1 MRSFGESLRLA
12 VAAVAFA
19 ASHASLAQAPQKP
32 PVDDSPRF
40 EIRRFLFEGATLV
53 SRDRLERETFS
64 FVGSGKTFADVQ
76 RALEAVERSYSS
88 AGWSAV
94 QVVLPEQELERGE
107 IRFQIIEARI
117 GSVIVEGNKFF
128 DEANIRSSVP
138 ALSPGKAPNIN
149 AISRNLRV
157 ANENPAK
164 QAQVLLRSG
173 QEEATVDAVLRVVD
187 EDPVKRSITVDN
199 TGSPT
204 TGKLRVGLG
213 LQNANLTGHD
223 DVLSLQFVG
232 APYSDHLDDSGK
244 PDRLS
249 VFPSRKVTILG
260 AGYRIPLYDAGDSLD
275 FTFGYSNVNSGT
287 IANLFSITGAGTILG
302 ARYTANLMRLGDY
315 EHRLAFSAEFRSY
328 DNKGVRP
335 LGGTIQLIPDVTV
348 RPVGVTYAGSLRKQ
362 DSETSFSVS
371 AFQNL
376 EGGYD
381 GSSEVFCQVGLR
393 NNGLGQCASARY
405 EIWRWTFNHNHALPG
420 DLQARFALSGQETKD
435 MLVPGELFGVG
446 GADSVRGFAEREVA
460 DDKGVRGTL
469 ELYTPDF
476 GGKAGISNARA
487 RALAFLDWARLRR
500 NLPGPADLHYQSIGS
515 AGIGL
520 RFSKGTNL
528 AFRVDYGVVLDEG
541 AGHTTGSGRLHA
553 SFSYIF

>member
-1 MRSFGESLRLA
+1 MAALA
-12 VAAVAFA
+12 LAAA
-19 ASHASLAQAPQKP
+19 HASLAQAPQKP

-40 EIRRFLFEGATLV
+40 EIRRFVFEGATLV
-53 SRDRLERETFS
+53 SREHLERETKP
-64 FVGSGKTFADVQ
+64 FVGPRKTFADVQ
-76 RALEAVERSYSS
+76 RALEVVERSYSS

-107 IRFQIIEARI
+107 IRFQIVEARI
-117 GSVIVEGNKFF
+117 GRVIVEGNKFF
-128 DEANIRSSVP
+128 EEANVRSSVP
-138 ALSPGKAPNIN
+138 SLSPGRAPNIN
-149 AISRNLRV
+149 AIARNLRV

-173 QEEATVDAVLRVVD
+173 QEEATVDAVVRVVD
-187 EDPVKRSITVDN
+187 ETPVKRSITVDN

-232 APYSDHLDDSGK
+232 APYDEHIDDFGK

-249 VFPSRKVTILG
+249 LVPNRRVTIIG
-260 AGYRIPLYDAGDSLD
+260 AGYRIPLYDLGDSLD
-275 FTFGYSNVNSGT
+275 FSFGYSNVNSG
-287 IANLFSITGAGTILG
+287 IVANLFSITGSGTILG

-315 EHRLAFSAEFRSY
+315 EHRLAFSADFRSY
-328 DNKGVRP
+328 DNKGVRNI
-335 LGGTIQLIPDVTV
+335 GGTTQLIPDVTV
-348 RPVGVTYAGSLRKQ
+348 HPVGVTYSGSVRKQ
-362 DSETSFSVS
+362 DSETGFSVG
-371 AFQNL
+371 AHQNL

-381 GSSEVFCQVGLR
+381 GSSEVFCLVGLR

-405 EIWRWTFNHNHALPG
+405 EMWRWTFNHNHALPG
-420 DLQARFALSGQETKD
+420 DFQARFALSGQETKD

-446 GADSVRGFAEREVA
+446 GADSVRGFSEREVA
-460 DDKGVRGTL
+460 DDKGVRGTI

-476 GGKAGISNARA
+476 GGDTGVSNARA
-487 RALAFLDWARLRR
+487 RALAFVDWARLRR
-500 NLPGPADLHYQSIGS
+500 NIPGPAELHYQSIGS
-515 AGIGL
+515 AGIGF
-520 RFSKGTNL
+520 RFSHGTNM